1 LKKKLFYIKKTSVS
15 NHSAFP
21 YLRAM
26 CGIAGYFSKQSAAGY
41 ETGLQNALKQL
52 SKRGPDAQRVQLFGQ
67 VGLGHARLSII
78 DTSTNGTQPMAD
90 ISGRYTIIFNG
101 EIFNFRELRQ
111 QFLSDVQFTS
121 GSDTEVLLYL
131 YIKLGKDFLQH
142 LNGFFAFAIFDK
154 ENNSLFIARDRM
166 GIKPLLIFE
175 DEEKIL
181 FASEM
186 KALLAFGI
194 PKKINYDSLSLYLQ
208 LNYLPVH
215 TSMLQGVRKLTPG
228 SYMII
233 EGNSCKEAS
242 YYSIPYN
249 EDRIQKATPQG
260 YEAAKKE
267 LHQLVEDAVNRRLVS
282 DVPLGAFLSGGIDSS
297 IIVSQA
303 VKHIPKLNT
312 FSIGYS
318 DEPYFDETKYADI
331 VAKHFNTNHTV
342 FKLSTDDMYQHLFD
356 ILDYID
362 EPFADSSAI
371 AVYILCQQT
380 RKHVTV
386 SLSGDGGDELFAG
399 YNKHKAEYR
408 ARKKSLVN
416 TLMKAGLPAFKIL
429 PKSRNGKATNFFRQ
443 LERYSEGL
451 QLNERERYWR
461 WCTFVDKGS
470 ALQLLKQERLVND
483 KAVTGIM
490 EKVTDCIHENGS
502 LNEMLLADTRMVLP
516 NDMLTKVDLM
526 SMANSLEV
534 RVPLLDYTVIDF
546 AFSLPFEYKLKDG
559 ETKSILK
566 DTFRNEL
573 PQELF
578 NRPKHGFEVPLLKW
592 FRGGLNHLITGD
604 LLKDEFIEEQGI
616 FDVSVV
622 RKLKEQLFSNNPGD
636 VHARI
641 WGLIVFQYWYKKY
654 VL

>member
-1 LKKKLFYIKKTSVS
+1 
-15 NHSAFP
+15 
-21 YLRAM
+21 M
-26 CGIAGYFSKQSAAGY
+26 CGIAGYFSKKSDTGY
-41 ETGLQNALKQL
+41 ETGLENALKQL
-52 SKRGPDAQRVQLFGQ
+52 SKRGPDAQRIKLCGQ

-78 DTSTNGTQPMAD
+78 DTSTNGTQPMSDVAE
-90 ISGRYTIIFNG
+90 RYSIIFNG
-101 EIFNFRELRQ
+101 EIFNYRELRQ
-111 QFLSDVQFTS
+111 EFLAGVQFVS

-131 YIKLGKDFLQH
+131 YMKLGKDCLQH
-142 LNGFFAFAIFDK
+142 LNGFFAFAIYDK
-154 ENNSLFIARDRM
+154 ADNSLFIARDRM
-166 GIKPLLIFE
+166 GIKPLLIYE
-175 DEEKIL
+175 DEEKLL

-194 PKKINYDSLSLYLQ
+194 PKEINYDSLSLYLQ
-208 LNYLPVH
+208 LNYLPTH
-215 TSMLQGVRKLTPG
+215 TSMLHGVRKLNPG
-228 SYMII
+228 SYMLIKADSR
-233 EGNSCKEAS
+233 EEAL
-242 YYSIPYN
+242 YYSIPYQ
-249 EDRIQKATPQG
+249 ESQIQKATAQG
-260 YEAAKKE
+260 YEEAKKT
-267 LHQLVEDAVNRRLVS
+267 LHGLVEDAVNRRLVS

-342 FKLSTDDMYQHLFD
+342 FKLSTEDMYKNLFD

-399 YNKHKAEYR
+399 YNKHRAEQR
-408 ARKKSLVN
+408 ARQNSLVN
-416 TLMKAGLPAFKIL
+416 TVMKAALPAFKML
-429 PKSRNGKATNFFRQ
+429 PKSRNGKVTNFFRQ

-451 QLNERERYWR
+451 QLNEHERYRR

-470 ALQLLKQERLVND
+470 ALALLKQKSLVND
-483 KAVTGIM
+483 SAT
-490 EKVTDCIHENGS
+490 EKVMNEVTDCIHKNGS

-534 RVPLLDYTVIDF
+534 RVPLLDYTVVNF
-546 AFSLPFEYKLKDG
+546 AFSLPFEYKLRDG

-566 DTFRNEL
+566 DTFRSEL
-573 PQELF
+573 PQEIF

-616 FDVSVV
+616 FDVNGV
-622 RKLKEQLFSNNPGD
+622 RQLKEQLFSSNPGD